1 KLMERIQNPEYS
13 TTMDVAPVILAAHR
27 NNYEILT
34 MLLKQDV
41 SLPKPHAVGCECT
54 LCSAKN
60 KKDSLRHSRFRLDIY
75 RCLASPAL
83 IMLTEED
90 PILRAFELSADLKE
104 LSLVE
109 VEFRNDYEELARQCK
124 MFAKDLLAQA
134 RNSRELEFV
143 SQSNCQQFLNT
154 VWFGQMSG
162 YRRKPT
168 CKKIMTVL
176 TVGIFWPVLSL
187 CYLIAP
193 KSQFG
198 RIIHTPFMKFI
209 IHGAS
214 YFTFLLLLNL
224 YSLVYNED
232 KKNTMGPALE
242 RIDYLLI
249 LWIIGNRTSI
259 SNTQALLPTSCED
272 PPATHLRIF
281 Y

>member
-1 KLMERIQNPEYS
+1 MIYQVTWYLCRSADALLVAIDSEVVGAVDILLNHRPKRSSRPTIVKLMERIQNPEYS

-134 RNSRELEFV
+134 RNSRELEV
-143 SQSNCQQFLNT
+143 ILNHT
-154 VWFGQMSG
+154 SSDEPLDKRGLLEERMNLSRLKLAIKYNQKEVE
-162 YRRKPT
+162 RR
-168 CKKIMTVL
+168 ML
-176 TVGIFWPVLSL
+176 
-187 CYLIAP
+187 
-193 KSQFG
+193 
-198 RIIHTPFMKFI
+198 
-209 IHGAS
+209 
-214 YFTFLLLLNL
+214 
-224 YSLVYNED
+224 
-232 KKNTMGPALE
+232 
-242 RIDYLLI
+242 
-249 LWIIGNRTSI
+249 
-259 SNTQALLPTSCED
+259 
-272 PPATHLRIF
+272 
-281 Y
+281 